1 MTDET
6 IETPAEQAGATT
18 EQQASANDEQTTGGN
33 KEAAKYRTR
42 LRETEATLEQARA
55 QLAGAQK
62 ALLASTVSG
71 MRVKTT
77 MQLHPDALDELH
89 TEGLFGTDGT
99 PDTKAIQSKLNAL
112 YDEREYLFRKNL
124 DGTMVIPTV
133 GKTPDTYPRVNES
146 WQGAFTAR

>member
-6 IETPAEQAGATT
+6 IETPAEQAGATI
-18 EQQASANDEQTTGGN
+18 EQQAGGN

-42 LRETEATLEQARA
+42 LRETEATLEQAQA

-89 TEGLFGTDGT
+89 IEGLFAADGT

-112 YDEREYLFRKNL
+112 YDEREHLFRKNL
-124 DGTMVIPTV
+124 DGTMVIPTI
-133 GKTPDTYPRVNES
+133 GKTPDTYPNVNES